1 MRSLEGL
8 IRGAAVL
15 IEFGGS
21 LVIAFACLCGLAVLA
36 TGRGTHA
43 AIVRG
48 RLIVADGVVS
58 ALGYKTAATL
68 LKTIELQTW
77 TAIGM
82 FAAVLTL
89 RTLIKRVLV
98 WEETRL
104 RGVPGWGPPRRVTP
118 LVKTA
123 ETGRHS

>member
-1 MRSLEGL
+1 MSLDGV
-8 IRGAAVL
+8 IDGAAVL

-21 LVIAFACLCGLAVLA
+21 LVIAIACLRGLVILA

-48 RLIVADGVVS
+48 RLVVADGVIS

-82 FAAVLTL
+82 FAAILTL
-89 RTLIKRVLV
+89 RTLVKRVLA
-98 WEETRL
+98 WEEARL
-104 RGVPGWGPPRRVTP
+104 RR
-118 LVKTA
+118 
-123 ETGRHS
+123 S